1 MSRYVRR
8 RCRIALCSLSALWV
22 LWSSR
27 SISQGASID
36 KRSKEI
42 MVIEANTGEA
52 ISFRRAVLR
61 TLLSA
66 ASLLFLFVGMLVAIT
81 N

>member
-1 MSRYVRR
+1 
-8 RCRIALCSLSALWV
+8 
-22 LWSSR
+22 
-27 SISQGASID
+27 
-36 KRSKEI
+36 